1 MFHDLR
7 VDHHTAFRRIAGAS
21 KLHFAAR
28 RDHALHGHLIAGER
42 AGLIGADHR
51 RGSERFHRMQLLDDR
66 IVHGH
71 ALHSER
77 EHYRKNR
84 SQTFRHGR
92 DRQRDG
98 QQ

>member
-1 MFHDLR
+1 MFHGLR
-7 VDHHTAFRRIAGAS
+7 IDHHAAFRRIAGARE
-21 KLHFAAR
+21 LHFAAR
-28 RDHALHGHLIAGER
+28 RDHTLHGHLIAGER
-42 AGLIGADHR
+42 TGFVGADHR
-51 RGSERFHRMQLLDDR
+51 SGTERFHRMQLLDDR

-71 ALHSER
+71 ALHAER

-92 DRQRDG
+92 DSQRNG